1 MIAVSKSTVSLSDRK
16 KKYPKIGGP
25 RKYPPMYCWS
35 LNGNYLTIEEIR
47 YFKSGYDYYFFKYEN
62 KMMTRTKRVPSDRPK
77 YMSKAAALMDIP
89 APKVSV

>member
-1 MIAVSKSTVSLSDRK
+1 MSRSTVSLSERK

-62 KMMTRTKRVPSDRPK
+62 KMMTRTKRVPIDRPK

>member
-16 KKYPKIGGP
+16 KKYTKIGGP

>member
-62 KMMTRTKRVPSDRPK
+62 KMMTRTKREPSDRPK

>member
-1 MIAVSKSTVSLSDRK
+1 MSKSTVSLSDRK